1 MTALIGMFKLFADS
15 IRWAGLWAWRLIT
28 APFLFLWWFVKSI
41 GLAIA
46 ATPGVLWRLPIRGY
60 RRLMRARDWLLA
72 KVEYLQAESAKWK
85 TTFNIMKSPYSGL
98 RALGFTPQM
107 AASLLIG
114 ASAVTSGVVVN
125 ETLLS
130 EPSFANGDPGQ
141 YDAPHD
147 APRIV
152 AEEGYNTLRIDLG
165 TVPVSEISISNVS
178 IGNVYTNSA
187 LPSGATTTIDIGGNG
202 TAGTYLEIGTL
213 VFERNR
219 CDTLTLTDVQAHTL
233 TIEDNAS
240 DGQSIAPSAG
250 TIRNRA
256 VIGGHHQAETMG
268 TQGGT
273 YDRIWIN
280 APTSTVNGKIDKLT
294 ISNAY
299 TRGGACWLHRIKA
312 GEVIIRLNEITM
324 GDGLVLKD
332 FVVETSVTASVITQ
346 NGNTEIILARAST
359 VTADS

>member
-15 IRWAGLWAWRLIT
+15 IMWAGLWAWRLST
-28 APFLFLWWFVKSI
+28 APFLFIWWFVKSI
-41 GLAIA
+41 GLAVA
-46 ATPGVLWRLPIRGY
+46 ATPGILWRLPIRGY
-60 RRLMRARDWLLA
+60 RRLIRVRDWLLA
-72 KVEYLQAESAKWK
+72 RVEYLQAESAKWK
-85 TTFNIMKSPYSGL
+85 TTFNIMKSPYSLL
-98 RALGFTPQM
+98 RGMGFTPQM

-130 EPSFANGDPGQ
+130 EPSFARGDPGQ
-141 YDAPHD
+141 YEAPHD
-147 APRIV
+147 APRVV
-152 AEEGYNTLRIDLG
+152 AVEGYNTLRIDLG
-165 TVPVSEISISNVS
+165 TTPVSEIDISNVS

-187 LPSGATTTIDIGGNG
+187 LPSGATTAIDVGGSGVAN
-202 TAGTYLEIGTL
+202 TYLEVGTL
-213 VFERNR
+213 IFERNR
-219 CDTLTLTDVQAHTL
+219 CDTLTLTDVRAHKL

-250 TIRNRA
+250 TIRNRT
-256 VIGGHHQAETMG
+256 VIGGHHQAEKMG

-273 YDRIWIN
+273 YDRLWIQ

-299 TRGGACWLHRIKA
+299 TRGGGCWLHRIKA
-312 GEVIIRLNEITM
+312 GEVVIRLNEVGM
-324 GDGLVLKD
+324 GNGLVLKD
-332 FVVETSVTASVITQ
+332 FTVETSVTASVITQ
-346 NGNTEIILARAST
+346 TGNVEVLMARAAT